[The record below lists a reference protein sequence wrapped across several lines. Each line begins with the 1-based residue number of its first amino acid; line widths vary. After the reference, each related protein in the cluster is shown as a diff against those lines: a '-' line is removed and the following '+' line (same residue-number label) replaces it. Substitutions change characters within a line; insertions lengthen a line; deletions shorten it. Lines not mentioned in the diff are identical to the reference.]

1 MNEIGKLR
9 TVTVK
14 QVVRMADG
22 SRKLVAIM
30 EDRGLAPKTRTEA
43 AEVWR
48 QTRNELDGTFGCD
61 RGRKLV
67 VGLIAPDLL
76 VLHPKG
82 TRQKVTIPLSEV
94 YRIALVR
101 RANVLHMADLR
112 ERKIKK
118 QQQRERR
125 SLANRD
131 RRFSQ
136 SLRTVNV

>member
-9 TVTVK
+9 TVIVK

-22 SRKLVAIM
+22 SRKLVAVM
-30 EDRGLAPKTRTEA
+30 EDRGLAPQTRTEP

-76 VLHPKG
+76 VLYPKG
-82 TRQKVTIPLSEV
+82 TRQKVTVPLSEV

-101 RANVLHMADLR
+101 RANVLHMADMR

-125 SLANRD
+125 ALANRD

-136 SLRTVNV
+136 SLRTANA